1 MAAKPIGIGMIGCGT
16 VGGGVATLLRE
27 QAALYEQRIGRP
39 IELRR
44 VLVRDVE
51 KACRGGEVGRSLV
64 TADAEAFFDTPD
76 VSVVVEVAGGRGVV
90 SDYVRRSLKA
100 GKHVVTANKALLA
113 AEGAELFDLAR
124 RHHAAIAFEASCAG
138 GIPCITA
145 LKFGLMANRIDGL
158 YGILNG
164 TCNFILTAMSQAGRA
179 YDDVLN
185 EAQEKGY
192 AEADPTLDV
201 SGKDAAQKLAIL
213 ASLAFGVAVPE
224 DAVGCIG
231 IDNLDLADIRFGA
244 ELGYDMKLLAIAE
257 RKPGESAVSVGVQ
270 PCFIHKH
277 ELLAKVEGAFNALSV
292 FGHAVGHTLYY
303 GPGAGRMPTAS
314 AVVSD
319 VLNVAA
325 GWYPCAFADMHLT
338 PDRNAAADLVPSDDR
353 VSRYYLRIN
362 ALDMP
367 GTMAKVT
374 STLGELNISLS
385 AVLQHESA
393 VGEFVPVVVLTH
405 DAKQGDL
412 FEAVKRI
419 KALDAIADEPV
430 VIRIVDMPA

>member
-1 MAAKPIGIGMIGCGT
+1 MTAKAIGIGMIGCGT

-27 QAALYEQRIGRP
+27 QAALYEQRVGRP
-39 IELRR
+39 VALRR
-44 VLVRDVE
+44 VLVRDVA
-51 KACRGGEVGRSLV
+51 KACRAGEVDRALL
-64 TADAEAFFDTPD
+64 TDDADAFFDTPD

-90 SDYVRRSLKA
+90 SEHVRRALKA

-113 AEGAELFDLAR
+113 AEGPELFALAR
-124 RHHAAIAFEASCAG
+124 QHQAAIAFEASCAG
-138 GIPCITA
+138 GIPCVTA
-145 LKFGLMANRIDGL
+145 LKFGLMANRIAGL

-164 TCNFILTAMSQAGRA
+164 TCNFILTAMSRDGRA
-179 YDDVLN
+179 YADVLK
-185 EAQEKGY
+185 EAQQKGY

-213 ASLAFGVAVPE
+213 ASLAFGAAVPE
-224 DAVGCIG
+224 EAVGCVG
-231 IDNLDLADIRFGA
+231 IDKLDLADIRFGD
-244 ELGYDMKLLAIAE
+244 EMGYDIKLLAIAE
-257 RKPGESAVSVGVQ
+257 QQPGEASISVGVE

-303 GPGAGRMPTAS
+303 GAGAGRMPTAS

-325 GWYPCAFADMHLT
+325 GWYPHAFGQMHLT
-338 PDRNAAADLVPSDDR
+338 PDRNGPAILVSPGER
-353 VSRYYLRIN
+353 VSRYYLRVN
-362 ALDMP
+362 ALDSP
-367 GTMAKVT
+367 GTMAKIT
-374 STLGELNISLS
+374 AALGERGISLS

-393 VGEFVPVVVLTH
+393 VGQFVPVVVLTH

-412 FEAVKRI
+412 HAAVQRI
-419 KALDAIADEPV
+419 KAMDVIASEPV
-430 VIRIVDMPA
+430 VIRIVDMPQ